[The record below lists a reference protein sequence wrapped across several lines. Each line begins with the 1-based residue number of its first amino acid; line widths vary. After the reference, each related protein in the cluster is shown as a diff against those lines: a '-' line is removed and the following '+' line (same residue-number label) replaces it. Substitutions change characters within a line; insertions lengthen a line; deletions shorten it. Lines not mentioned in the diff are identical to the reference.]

1 MTWERRHLACAPRTA
16 SVPADLP
23 CAITVRM
30 IPVAKCLVLILVASP
45 FAKAQDYRHV
55 DQVQLPET
63 YATIEHWLGRADEI
77 RTHILVSAGLWPMPA
92 KAPLNPRLTDPIVRE
107 DYSVQ
112 AVSLEVWPEFYLV
125 GNLYRPVGK
134 HGPFPA
140 ILSAH
145 GHWKAGRFENTE
157 VASVPGRAINFAK
170 QGIVVFTYSMI
181 GYNEM
186 EPFVV
191 HRFEQTKERQIWG
204 FSPMGLQLWNSIR
217 ALDFVT
223 SLPDVDP
230 TRIGMTGA
238 SGGGT
243 QTFLLTAV
251 DSRVRVAAPVNM
263 ISAHFQGGCVC
274 ENGPLLRI
282 NCNNMDIG
290 GLTAPRPLLMIST
303 SGDWTKDTPQ
313 VEFPALQRIFQL
325 FGVGDR
331 VFNVHLN
338 YPHNYNK
345 DSREAAYAWFSRWLL
360 EKDGP
365 VKEQPFTVE
374 DTKKLEAPLPQTPI
388 SLDLL
393 YRRFAH
399 TFAAQVDDACPE
411 DWSGIFAFR
420 EAFGTALSHVLMT
433 GPRPLT
439 PKIEVAV
446 PKERITATPA
456 LLLVHT
462 GGETEAKATELSR
475 HYLEHGWLVCTLN
488 PYPEGKTFQPPAN
501 IAHWTTYN
509 PTPAAIQVGE
519 IREAIRTLLGRPD
532 VKGLDVI
539 GLDTCG
545 PLVLLARALEPE
557 VNHTSVDFPYPEVTD
572 QLLTENLFVPLL
584 RRAGD
589 FRTAAVMIAPG
600 SLTVHRL
607 RDGALRSWF
616 EKVYR
621 AAGAGDMLRI
631 DD

>member
-1 MTWERRHLACAPRTA
+1 
-16 SVPADLP
+16 
-23 CAITVRM
+23 M
-30 IPVAKCLVLILVASP
+30 IRVAKCVVLLLIALP
-45 FAKAQDYRHV
+45 FVQAQSYRHV
-55 DQVQLPET
+55 DQVHVPEN
-63 YATIEHWLGRADEI
+63 YATLEQWLGRADEV

-92 KAPLNPRLTDPIVRE
+92 KAPLNPRVTDPIVRG

-134 HGPFPA
+134 QGPFPV

-157 VASVPGRAINFAK
+157 LASVPGRAINFAK

-191 HRFEQTKERQIWG
+191 HRFEQTRARQIWG

-282 NCNNMDIG
+282 NCNNIEIG
-290 GLTAPRPLLMIST
+290 GLAAPRPLLMVST

-313 VEFPALQRIFQL
+313 IEFPALQKIYQL
-325 FGVGDR
+325 FGVRDR
-331 VFNVHLN
+331 VFNVHLG

-345 DSREAAYAWFSRWLL
+345 DSREAAYAWFGRWLL
-360 EKDGP
+360 DKAGP
-365 VKEQPFTVE
+365 VREQPFTLE
-374 DTKKLEAPLPQTPI
+374 DTKKLEAPLPQTPV

-393 YRRFAH
+393 YRRF
-399 TFAAQVDDACPE
+399 TRMFAAQVDEACPE
-411 DWSGIFAFR
+411 DWSGIFAYR
-420 EAFGTALSHVLMT
+420 EAFGTALSHALMT
-433 GPRPLT
+433 GPKPLT
-439 PKIEVAV
+439 PKMEITL

-456 LLLVHT
+456 LLLVHPD
-462 GGETEAKATELSR
+462 GDSQAKATELER
-475 HYLEHGWLVCTLN
+475 HYLEQGWLVCSLN
-488 PYPEGKTFQPPAN
+488 PYPEGKTFQPPADV
-501 IAHWTTYN
+501 AHWTTYN
-509 PTPAAIQVGE
+509 PTPVAIQVGE
-519 IREAIRTLLGRPD
+519 IRQAIQTLLGRPD
-532 VKGLDVI
+532 VRGVDVI

-545 PLVLLARALEPE
+545 PLVLLARALEPQ
-557 VNHTSVDFPYPEVTD
+557 VHHTSVDFPYSEVTD
-572 QLLTENLFVPLL
+572 QLLTESLFVPLL
-584 RRAGD
+584 RRTGD
-589 FRTAAVMIAPG
+589 FRTAAVMMVPG
-600 SLTVHRL
+600 SLTVHGL
-607 RDGALRSWF
+607 RDGALRSWL
-616 EKVYR
+616 ERVYR
-621 AAGAGDMLRI
+621 AAGARDMLRI